1 MTRARTSSQDRRWL
15 APSLLLASRLGGAV
29 TLVGGAVTLVGGAAT
44 LVGCA
49 STPDTMVLGLRYQP
63 TSTPDVN
70 KLQGA
75 QPILAAMRVWI
86 NPVIDR
92 HPEGTQ
98 IGVSQEED
106 NAPVYFGANGLPPAD
121 FVRAAMAQVLAAYAV
136 PVAADSNTHTHVL
149 QLEMT
154 QFWTVEDNT
163 YLATI
168 GGSLVLA
175 DRAGQVLWKGNVV
188 GSSKRW
194 GRTFTAETY
203 LQAFSDAALDL
214 STKLALD
221 PGFRAAMNTGG

>member
-1 MTRARTSSQDRRWL
+1 L
-15 APSLLLASRLGGAV
+15 ALGLLAAPLLAASLLGA
-29 TLVGGAVTLVGGAAT
+29 
-44 LVGCA
+44 CA
-49 STPDTMVLGLRYQP
+49 STPDTMVLGLAYQP

-98 IGVSQEED
+98 IGLSQEED
-106 NAPVYFGANGLPPAD
+106 NAPVYFGANGLAPAD
-121 FVRAAMAQVLAAYAV
+121 LVRASLAQVLPAYAV
-136 PVAADSNTHTHVL
+136 PVSPDSNSHTHVL

-154 QFWTVEDNT
+154 QFWTLEDST
-163 YLATI
+163 YQATI
-168 GGSLVLA
+168 GGTLVLA
-175 DRAGQVLWKGNVV
+175 DRGGNVLWNGTLV
-188 GSSKRW
+188 GTSKRW
-194 GRTFTAETY
+194 GRSFTALNY

-214 STKLALD
+214 GTKLALD

>member
-1 MTRARTSSQDRRWL
+1 
-15 APSLLLASRLGGAV
+15 
-29 TLVGGAVTLVGGAAT
+29 
-44 LVGCA
+44 
-49 STPDTMVLGLRYQP
+49 
-63 TSTPDVN
+63 
-70 KLQGA
+70 
-75 QPILAAMRVWI
+75 
-86 NPVIDR
+86 
-92 HPEGTQ
+92 
-98 IGVSQEED
+98 
-106 NAPVYFGANGLPPAD
+106 
-121 FVRAAMAQVLAAYAV
+121 
-136 PVAADSNTHTHVL
+136 
-149 QLEMT
+149 MT

-175 DRAGQVLWKGNVV
+175 DRAGQVLWKGMVV